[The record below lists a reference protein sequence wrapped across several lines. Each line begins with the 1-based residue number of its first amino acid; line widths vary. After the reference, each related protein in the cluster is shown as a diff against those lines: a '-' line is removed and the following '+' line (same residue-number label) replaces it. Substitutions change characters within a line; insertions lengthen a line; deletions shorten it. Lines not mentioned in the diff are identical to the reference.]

1 MKYVDLVAWCY
12 PSNVFKSGSFLFRMV
27 PPQPSFPFL
36 PRKIN
41 PKTPG
46 ISTKG
51 WASKRAS
58 RPGDQPWGHMACN
71 VAEPAPFGHFCDEN
85 RWNLNE
91 HDEHVRS
98 HDILLKAGLDIHWVL
113 PARVRIPSVS
123 MHEHVHVK
131 GESVRTCRARAR
143 DAFGTR
149 SKCLILSP
157 VQRCLETFMK
167 QKWLT
172 TSKRAKQRNVSS
184 MTA

>member
-1 MKYVDLVAWCY
+1 M
-12 PSNVFKSGSFLFRMV
+12 
-27 PPQPSFPFL
+27 
-36 PRKIN
+36 
-41 PKTPG
+41 
-46 ISTKG
+46 
-51 WASKRAS
+51 
-58 RPGDQPWGHMACN
+58 
-71 VAEPAPFGHFCDEN
+71 
-85 RWNLNE
+85 NE

-98 HDILLKAGLDIHWVL
+98 HDMLLEAGLDIHWVL

-143 DAFGTR
+143 DAFGRRKNPATGTR

-157 VQRCLETFMK
+157 VERCLETFMK

-172 TSKRAKQRNVSS
+172 IFKRAKQQNVSS